1 MTTEPLP
8 RPTTSPGTRP
18 ATGPGSAAARVAAPH
33 AGAAPV
39 RRRVLAQTAFEAR
52 AILRN
57 GEQLLVTVVVPV
69 LALVGLVRVDA
80 LDIDTGGLSRID
92 FFTPGVLALAVMTS
106 SFTSQAIASAF
117 DRRNGVLRLLSTTP
131 LGRRGLLAGKVL
143 GVLVVEV
150 VQVLVIGLTAVLLGW
165 RPDPAGVALALV
177 TVVLGTAAFTSL
189 ALLVAGTLRAEA
201 VLAVANL
208 ALLLLAVAGGVIVP
222 ADRLPGALQHVAV
235 LLPSGALGEAM
246 RGALQLGVLPAWS
259 VVVLVGW
266 AAALG
271 WGAARLF
278 RWH

>member
-1 MTTEPLP
+1 MTGPTPTE
-8 RPTTSPGTRP
+8 RP
-18 ATGPGSAAARVAAPH
+18 APVGAPLPH
-33 AGAAPV
+33 AGAASS
-39 RRRVLAQTAFEAR
+39 RARVAAQTAFEAR

-69 LALVGLVRVDA
+69 LALVGLVSTDA
-80 LDIDTGGLSRID
+80 LDVDTGGLSRID
-92 FFTPGVLALAVMTS
+92 FFAPGILALAVMTS

-131 LGRRGLLAGKVL
+131 LGRGGLLAGKVL
-143 GVLVVEV
+143 GVLVVEL
-150 VQVLVIGLTAVLLGW
+150 VQVLVIGSTAVLLGW
-165 RPDPAGVALALV
+165 RPEPAGVGLSLV
-177 TVVLGTAAFTSL
+177 AVLLGTAAFTSL

-208 ALLLLAVAGGVIVP
+208 ALLLLAFAGGVIVP
-222 ADRLPGALQHVAV
+222 ADRLPGALTHVAL

-246 RGALQLGVLPAWS
+246 RGVLQSGALPAWS

-266 AAALG
+266 TAALG

>member
-1 MTTEPLP
+1 MTIE
-8 RPTTSPGTRP
+8 P
-18 ATGPGSAAARVAAPH
+18 ATSAPTRH
-33 AGAAPV
+33 AGASPAH
-39 RRRVLAQTAFEAR
+39 RRVLAQTAFEAR

-69 LALVGLVRVDA
+69 LTLVGLVQVDA
-80 LDIDTGGLSRID
+80 FDIDTGGLSRID
-92 FFTPGVLALAVMTS
+92 FFTPGVLALAVMTT

-143 GVLVVEV
+143 GVLVVEI
-150 VQVLVIGLTAVLLGW
+150 VQITVIGLTAVLLGW
-165 RPDPAGVALALV
+165 RPDPVGVALALV
-177 TVVLGTAAFTSL
+177 AVVLGTAAFTSL

-208 ALLLLAVAGGVIVP
+208 ALLLLAVAGGVVVP

-246 RGALQLGVLPAWS
+246 RGALQLGALPAWS

>member
-1 MTTEPLP
+1 MTTP
-8 RPTTSPGTRP
+8 PTR
-18 ATGPGSAAARVAAPH
+18 
-33 AGAAPV
+33 AGAAP
-39 RRRVLAQTAFEAR
+39 RWRRVLAQTDFEAR

-57 GEQLLVTVVVPV
+57 GEQLLVTIIVPV
-69 LALVGLVRVDA
+69 MVLIGLTQVDV
-80 LDIDTGGLSRID
+80 LDIDTDGMSAID

-131 LGRRGLLAGKVL
+131 LGRGGLLAGKIA
-143 GVLVVEV
+143 GVLVVGA
-150 VQVLVIGLTAVLLGW
+150 VQVLVIGVTAVILGW
-165 RPDPAGVALALV
+165 RPDAVG
-177 TVVLGTAAFTSL
+177 VVLAVVAMVLGAAAFTSL

-208 ALLLLAVAGGVIVP
+208 ALLLLALAGGVLVP
-222 ADRLPGALQHVAV
+222 ASRLPGPMEHVAL

-246 RGALQLGVLPAWS
+246 RQAFQHGSLPAWS

-266 AAALG
+266 TAALG
-271 WGAARLF
+271 WGASRLF

>member
-1 MTTEPLP
+1 M
-8 RPTTSPGTRP
+8 SN
-18 ATGPGSAAARVAAPH
+18 
-33 AGAAPV
+33 GAAHA

-69 LALVGLVRVDA
+69 LVLIGLTKA
-80 LDIDTGGLSRID
+80 TGITIDTDGMSRID
-92 FFTPGVLALAVMTS
+92 FFTPGVLALAIMTS
-106 SFTSQAIASAF
+106 AFTSQAIASAF

-131 LGRRGLLAGKVL
+131 LGRGGLLAGKIL
-143 GVLVVEV
+143 GVLAVQV
-150 VQVLVIGLTAVLLGW
+150 VQVVVIATTALLLGW
-165 RPDPAGVALALV
+165 TPDTTGLLLCVVAL
-177 TVVLGTAAFTSL
+177 VLGTAAFTSL

-208 ALLLLAVAGGVIVP
+208 LLLLLAVAGGVIVP
-222 ADRLPGALQHVAV
+222 AERLPGPMAHIAL

-246 RGALQLGVLPAWS
+246 RQTLWHGSLPAWS

-266 AAALG
+266 TAALG
-271 WGAARLF
+271 WGASRLF